1 MVPEGRTRMMNCQQA
16 TKLIS
21 ESQERSLSLP
31 EKMSLKVHV
40 MMCSGCKNFSLQV
53 PFLSKAMK
61 AQRQLGRRRS
71 QEISAGL

>member
-1 MVPEGRTRMMNCQQA
+1 MMNCQQA

-21 ESQERSLSLP
+21 ESQERALSLP

-61 AQRQLGRRRS
+61 AYAKGFDEGHDAQVKK
-71 QEISAGL
+71 

>member
-1 MVPEGRTRMMNCQQA
+1 MMNCQQA

-21 ESQERSLSLP
+21 ESQDRALSLP

-40 MMCSGCKNFSLQV
+40 MICSGCKNFSLQV

-61 AQRQLGRRRS
+61 AYAKGIN
-71 QEISAGL
+71 EDTDEKVKK

>member
-1 MVPEGRTRMMNCQQA
+1 MNCQQA

-21 ESQERSLSLP
+21 ESQERSLSLS

-53 PFLSKAMK
+53 PFLSEAMK
-61 AQRQLGRRRS
+61 AYAKGYGEDIGVKDQK
-71 QEISAGL
+71 

>member
-1 MVPEGRTRMMNCQQA
+1 MMNCQQA

-61 AQRQLGRRRS
+61 AYAS
-71 QEISAGL
+71 WDDEEVKK